1 MSDLSWRTTS
11 EHVFTP
17 SRRGLT
23 PPPGGSTARLIAD
36 AAEPLLS
43 IDNPAFTRVFDR
55 FAAARVVLLGEA
67 THGTS
72 EFYEAR
78 AAITRRLVEQH
89 GFDLV
94 ALEAD
99 WPDARAVDRYVRHRG
114 KRPDA
119 QPVFR
124 RFPTWMWRNAEF
136 EGFVE
141 WMRDHN
147 RFRTVDERLT
157 VLGLDLYSLD
167 ASMRAVIDYLDQ
179 VDPQAAAV
187 ARERYG
193 CLTPWVEDPQAYGR
207 RAFTSGYA
215 RCEPAV
221 NAMLQDLLE
230 KRLEYARLDEEGFL
244 DATANARLAADAE
257 GYFRAIFF
265 GRAEAW
271 NLRDRHMMDT
281 LNLILET
288 RGVDSK
294 AVVWAHN
301 SHVGD
306 ARATAM
312 GRDQGEINLGQ
323 LARER
328 FGEAAVLIGFG
339 TDLGAVA
346 CASDWDGPMEV
357 KRLNPS
363 LAETYERLAWDS
375 DVPAFLLDL
384 RPGVVDEELRRRLS
398 EPRPERFIGVIY
410 RPETERI
417 SHYASCVLPE
427 QFDAYVWFDQTH
439 PVRPLPADPRK
450 GAPDTY
456 PFGL

>member
-1 MSDLSWRTTS
+1 MSDLS
-11 EHVFTP
+11 EHAASHGVYAP
-17 SRRGLT
+17 RRGVT
-23 PPPGGSTARLIAD
+23 PPDGSTPRLIAD
-36 AAEPLLS
+36 AAEPLLR
-43 IDNPAFTRVFDR
+43 IQDPAFTKLFDR
-55 FAAARVVLLGEA
+55 FGDARVVLLGEA

-72 EFYEAR
+72 EFYDAR
-78 AAITRRLVEQH
+78 AAVTRRLVEQH
-89 GFDLV
+89 GFNLV

-99 WPDARAVDRYVRHRG
+99 WPDVRAVDRYVRRRG
-114 KRPDA
+114 KAPDA
-119 QPVFR
+119 QPVFQ

-147 RFRTVDERLT
+147 RFRTVDER
-157 VLGLDLYSLD
+157 VSIHGLDLFSLG
-167 ASMRAVIDYLDQ
+167 ASMTAVIDYLDR
-179 VDPQAAAV
+179 VDPAAAAV

-193 CLTPWVEDPQAYGR
+193 CLTPWVEDPQAYGA
-207 RAFTSGYA
+207 RAYTSGYA
-215 RCEPAV
+215 QCETPV
-221 NAMLQDLLE
+221 NAMLRDLLE
-230 KRLEYARLDEEGFL
+230 KRLEYDYIDEEGFL
-244 DATANARLAADAE
+244 DATANARLLADAE
-257 GYFRAIFF
+257 AYFRAIYF
-265 GRAEAW
+265 GQAEAW
-271 NLRDRHMMDT
+271 NLRDRHMMDI
-281 LNLILET
+281 LNALLEA
-288 RGVDSK
+288 RGPDSK

-301 SHVGD
+301 SHIGD

-328 FGEAAVLIGFG
+328 FGEAAILIGFG
-339 TDLGAVA
+339 TNLGAVA
-346 CASDWDGPMEV
+346 CASDWGGPMEV
-357 KRLNPS
+357 KRLNPAAPES
-363 LAETYERLAWDS
+363 YERLAWDS

-384 RPGVVDEELRRRLS
+384 RPGVVDDELRQRLS
-398 EPRPERFIGVIY
+398 ELRPERFIGVIY

-439 PVRPLPADPRK
+439 AVRPLPAESRQ